1 MKKILA
7 ALFIFCQFSFFVE
20 ALDKLDKTDEFEE
33 AIETLDK
40 LDKTD
45 EIIKSKSFYEIE
57 YGDIFFEMG
66 SLLCNEANSMIGISF
81 ESKHENSY
89 TIYQN
94 CFDLVYYKNIF
105 DLMWT
110 PSVFLGNPMVKIGT
124 GIPLTIGIYE
134 YIFNIGIGIGIR
146 PSIKLTV
153 ANISFE
159 LFYQCLMKVFISCDA
174 VKSNE
179 FGLIIKIGTC
189 TWLDDF
195 LR

>member
-1 MKKILA
+1 MKKILIT
-7 ALFIFCQFSFFVE
+7 LFMFCQFSFFIE
-20 ALDKLDKTDEFEE
+20 A
-33 AIETLDK
+33 LDK

-45 EIIKSKSFYEIE
+45 EIIKLKSFYEIE
-57 YGDIFFEMG
+57 CFDIFFETG
-66 SLLCNEANSMIGISF
+66 VLLCNEANPMIGICF

-89 TIYQN
+89 TIYQI
-94 CFDLVYYKNIF
+94 CFDLFSYKNIF

-110 PSVFLGNPMVKIGT
+110 PTVFLGNSMVKIGT
-124 GIPLTIGIYE
+124 GIPLAIGIYE

>member
-1 MKKILA
+1 MKRMLV
-7 ALFIFCQFSFFVE
+7 ALFIFCQFSFFVK
-20 ALDKLDKTDEFEE
+20 ALDY
-33 AIETLDK
+33 
-40 LDKTD
+40 
-45 EIIKSKSFYEIE
+45 YELE
-57 YGDIFFEMG
+57 YCDIFFEMG
-66 SLLCNEANSMIGISF
+66 GSLCNEANSMIGIGF
-81 ESKHENSY
+81 ESKHEDSY

-110 PSVFLGNPMVKIGT
+110 PSVFLGNPIVKIGT
-124 GIPLTIGIYE
+124 GIPLAIGIYE

-159 LFYQCLMKVFISCDA
+159 LFYQCLMKAFISCDA

-189 TWLDDF
+189 TW
-195 LR
+195 

>member
-1 MKKILA
+1 MKKILVVI
-7 ALFIFCQFSFFVE
+7 FIFCQFSFFVK
-20 ALDKLDKTDEFEE
+20 AMDHFDEFEE
-33 AIETLDK
+33 PIETDEIEEL
-40 LDKTD
+40 D

-57 YGDIFFEMG
+57 YDDIFFEMG
-66 SLLCNEANSMIGISF
+66 SLLCNEANPMIGIGF

-94 CFDLVYYKNIF
+94 CFDLIYYKNIF

-110 PSVFLGNPMVKIGT
+110 PSVFLGNPIVKIGT
-124 GIPLTIGIYE
+124 GIPLVIGIYE

-189 TWLDDF
+189 TWLDG
-195 LR
+195 